1 MEVRL
6 VSLGKD
12 CGSDPIPR
20 SVRGLRIEMA
30 GRHVPGART
39 KQERDII

>member
-12 CGSDPIPR
+12 RGSDPIPR
-20 SVRGLRIEMA
+20 SVRGLRIETA
-30 GRHVPGART
+30 GRHVPGVRT
-39 KQERDII
+39 K